1 MTKISK
7 SISFQIYLYYNI
19 NNKRGA
25 SHTMKKINEIKLAE
39 LKEFCLTYEI
49 DHTLSM
55 KMNHD
60 LKFGFLEEETLNYI
74 WNGSQ
79 RLRDTLIT
87 KDATPTSAEL
97 KEAQE
102 LFKTRIYAYLENGVT
117 LTETLTSLRSDI
129 NETIYHKRK
138 VLQQLSEKNGELF
151 TQNLLFQSLS
161 GFQQFLNSKRFLDI
175 MKYSD
180 YDEWISKRN
189 RLEYELSDRFR
200 EYIEVFGMD
209 ALKQNKELY
218 KTYFNNLEY
227 VEEPF
232 FVVDNGRFAYCSE
245 LLEMICRFK
254 HYEWSKMTDA
264 DQDLYHKIYQEL
276 VGFFKKSNRS
286 DYFQRIVSNPS
297 KPFTLEKSFSGRVS
311 SFLNHVLDIE
321 LAKIERGYLQTHK
334 EHVFE
339 IIEISKLMNQPKL
352 LEKAYILYHEL
363 LPEENHLYR
372 RHHIGTSSLTGNI
385 SDSRKIKYPEREY
398 QIFCKVCMK

>member
-1 MTKISK
+1 
-7 SISFQIYLYYNI
+7 
-19 NNKRGA
+19 
-25 SHTMKKINEIKLAE
+25 MKKINELKLEE
-39 LKEFCLTYEI
+39 LKEFCRTYQI
-49 DHTLSM
+49 DHTLAM
-55 KMNHD
+55 KMDHD

-74 WNGSQ
+74 WHGSDS
-79 RLRDTLIT
+79 LKSALIAH
-87 KDATPTSAEL
+87 DATPTTTEL

-117 LTETLTSLRSDI
+117 LTETLMSLREDI
-129 NETIYHKRK
+129 NETIHHKRK
-138 VLQQLSEKNGELF
+138 VLQQLSEKNAELF
-151 TQNLLFQSLS
+151 TQNLLFQSLT
-161 GFQQFLNSKRFLDI
+161 GFQQFMTSKRFLDI
-175 MKYSD
+175 MKYPD

-189 RLEYELSDRFR
+189 RLEYELSDRFK

-254 HYEWSKMTDA
+254 HYEWDKMTDEN
-264 DQDLYHKIYQEL
+264 QDLYHKIYQVL
-276 VGFFKKSNRS
+276 VEFFKKSNRS
-286 DYFQRIVSNPS
+286 DYFQRIISNPTT
-297 KPFTLEKSFSGRVS
+297 PFTLEKNFVSRVS
-311 SFLNHVLDIE
+311 SFLNHVFDIE

-352 LEKAYILYHEL
+352 LEKAYLLYHEL
-363 LPEENHLYR
+363 LPEENSLYR
-372 RHHIGTSSLTGNI
+372 RHHVGTTNLTGTTM
-385 SDSRKIKYPEREY
+385 SSRKIKYPEREY

>member
-1 MTKISK
+1 M
-7 SISFQIYLYYNI
+7 
-19 NNKRGA
+19 G
-25 SHTMKKINEIKLAE
+25 KINELKLEE
-39 LKEFCLTYEI
+39 LKEFCRTYRV
-49 DHTLSM
+49 DHTLAM

-74 WNGSQ
+74 WNGSAS
-79 RLRDTLIT
+79 LRNTLIP
-87 KDATPTSAEL
+87 KDATPTITEL
-97 KEAQE
+97 NEAQE
-102 LFKTRIYAYLENGVT
+102 LFKARLYAYLENGVT
-117 LTETLTSLRSDI
+117 LTETLSSLRDDI
-129 NETIYHKRK
+129 NETLYHKRK
-138 VLQQLSEKNGELF
+138 VLQELSEKNAELF

-161 GFQQFLNSKRFLDI
+161 GFQQFMTSKRFLDI
-175 MKYSD
+175 MKYPD

-189 RLEYELSDRFR
+189 RLEYELSDHFK
-200 EYIEVFGMD
+200 EYIDVFGMEV
-209 ALKQNKELY
+209 LKQNKELY

-245 LLEMICRFK
+245 LLEMICRVK
-254 HYEWSKMTDA
+254 HYEWEKMSDF

-276 VGFFKKSNRS
+276 VDFFKKSNRT
-286 DYFQRIVSNPS
+286 DYFQRIISNPS
-297 KPFTLEKSFSGRVS
+297 KPFTLSKSFTGRVS
-311 SFLNHVLDIE
+311 SFLNHVFDIE

-372 RHHIGTSSLTGNI
+372 KRHIGSNI
-385 SDSRKIKYPEREY
+385 IEGHIRRSRKIKYPLKEY

>member
-1 MTKISK
+1 
-7 SISFQIYLYYNI
+7 
-19 NNKRGA
+19 
-25 SHTMKKINEIKLAE
+25 MKKINELKLEE
-39 LKEFCLTYEI
+39 LREFCQTYHI
-49 DHTLSM
+49 DHTLAM
-55 KMNHD
+55 KMDHD

-74 WNGSQ
+74 WHGSDS
-79 RLRDTLIT
+79 LRSALIS
-87 KDATPTSAEL
+87 KDATPTTSEL

-117 LTETLTSLRSDI
+117 LTETLVSLRDDI
-129 NETIYHKRK
+129 NETLYHKRK

-151 TQNLLFQSLS
+151 TQNLLFQSLT
-161 GFQQFLNSKRFLDI
+161 GFQQFMTSKRFLDI
-175 MKYSD
+175 MKYPD

-189 RLEYELSDRFR
+189 RLEYELSDRFK

-209 ALKQNKELY
+209 VLKQNKELY

-254 HYEWSKMTDA
+254 HYEWNKMTDE

-276 VGFFKKSNRS
+276 VEFFKRSNRS
-286 DYFQRIVSNPS
+286 DYFQRIISNPTT
-297 KPFTLEKSFSGRVS
+297 PFTLEKNFVGRVS
-311 SFLNHVLDIE
+311 SFLNHVFDIE
-321 LAKIERGYLQTHK
+321 LAKVERGYLQTHK

-339 IIEISKLMNQPKL
+339 MIEISKLMNQPKL
-352 LEKAYILYHEL
+352 LEKAYLLYHEL
-363 LPEENHLYR
+363 RPEENNLYR
-372 RHHIGTSSLTGNI
+372 RHHVGTTNFTGTTAK
-385 SDSRKIKYPEREY
+385 SRKIKYPEREY